1 MAVRR
6 RSKRRSSNRRAH
18 VHKPAGSLSP
28 RVQKVGPEC
37 FGMVCVDPHKGS
49 SKWMM
54 TDYYARILVP
64 PTVLEHRGPQLRA
77 AVEKIHSVSREHK
90 IADCL
95 VVIERTGQYHL
106 PVQRAFNSAGFET
119 RIIHPFATKQY
130 RQVADPGNK
139 TDDNDLAAIQR
150 GAVAGFGLTEA
161 QLPAVY
167 RQLQL
172 LTRYRRDLVG
182 KSSALRCQV
191 REHLGCAMPGYAE
204 LFDKFFES
212 ETPLWIARQTGSAQ
226 AILDQSIDTLATGL
240 RQAGVR
246 HQRRTL
252 EKILAWARTAP
263 PADPQSVLQ
272 KQIWISLDDDRQQK
286 YRQIR
291 DLEVQIASYLVQTPY
306 LLLLAIP
313 GINIVS
319 VADLAGEMGPISHY
333 ANANTI
339 TGRAGLFPAR
349 YQSNRVDHNGG
360 PLVRCAN
367 RRLRAALMMIADNLL
382 RCNNYFRIRSQ
393 EWQLAGK
400 DPRHQRVR
408 IAKTFTRLAYALVAG
423 GQLFRHRCMQP
434 RGYMLEKL
442 LAFYHDHQADMSKR
456 LADID
461 IAILQIPTDE
471 YKSEAQRLQTQ
482 PMPRGRGPTSIG
494 QILPIVLAKLVG
506 DGVQSEPSGD
516 QDSG

>member
-1 MAVRR
+1 MGPSYER
-6 RSKRRSSNRRAH
+6 RSKRSTASAVNTRSPTAWWSSNEPVNITFPCNEPSTR
-18 VHKPAGSLSP
+18 PA
-28 RVQKVGPEC
+28 
-37 FGMVCVDPHKGS
+37 
-49 SKWMM
+49 SK
-54 TDYYARILVP
+54 
-64 PTVLEHRGPQLRA
+64 
-77 AVEKIHSVSREHK
+77 
-90 IADCL
+90 
-95 VVIERTGQYHL
+95 
-106 PVQRAFNSAGFET
+106 T

-252 EKILAWARTAP
+252 EKILAGQEPLRQPIRSPSSRSKSGSASMTIGSKNTDKSGIWRSKSPLTWCKPLICCCWRFRESTSSASPTWLAKWGPSATTQCQHHHRTCGA
-263 PADPQSVLQ
+263 
-272 KQIWISLDDDRQQK
+272 
-286 YRQIR
+286 
-291 DLEVQIASYLVQTPY
+291 
-306 LLLLAIP
+306 
-313 GINIVS
+313 
-319 VADLAGEMGPISHY
+319 
-333 ANANTI
+333 
-339 TGRAGLFPAR
+339 FPCR